1 MSRDPGSSVPTAHGG
16 SPLDLERSAALS
28 LVEIKRLARSKATL
42 TRIDVHEISKLG
54 AGAALAGRGLPI
66 ARCAQTNIV
75 SAFHSFDTEIST
87 FELFDKLVADGWITA
102 LPVVI
107 AKNTPLVFRQWAPGD
122 ALVVGRWNIKVP
134 PEEAPEVLPDVLLV
148 PLLAF
153 DRKGFR
159 LGYGGGFYDRT
170 LARLRKLKSVVAVGL
185 AYDGQRVDA
194 VPHVDYDERL
204 DWVLTPTGPLR
215 CLARSSVG

>member
-1 MSRDPGSSVPTAHGG
+1 MSRDQGSSVSTAHGG

-28 LVEIKRLARSKATL
+28 LAELKRLARSKATL
-42 TRIDVHEISKLG
+42 TRIDVHEIAKHG
-54 AGAALAGRGLPI
+54 AGAALAARGLPV
-66 ARCAQTNIV
+66 ARKPPNDVI

-87 FELFDKLVADGWITA
+87 FELFDKLVADGWTTA
-102 LPVVI
+102 LPVVV

-122 ALVVGRWNIKVP
+122 ALVLGRWNIKVP

-170 LARLRKLKSVVAVGL
+170 LEKLRALKKVTAIGI
-185 AYDGQRVDA
+185 AYAGQEVDA
-194 VPHVDYDERL
+194 VPYEEFDQRL
-204 DWVLTPTGPLR
+204 DWIITEKESFKCG
-215 CLARSSVG
+215 

>member
-1 MSRDPGSSVPTAHGG
+1 VSRDPGSSVPTAHGG

-28 LVEIKRLARSKATL
+28 FAEIKRLARSKATL
-42 TRIDVHEISKLG
+42 IRNDVHETAKAG
-54 AGAALAGRGLPI
+54 AGVALAARGLPV
-66 ARCAQTNIV
+66 ARNSQTMVI

-102 LPVVI
+102 LPVVV
-107 AKNTPLVFRQWAPGD
+107 AKNTPLVFRQWAPGE
-122 ALVVGRWNIKVP
+122 ALVLGRWNIKVP
-134 PEEAPEVLPDVLLV
+134 SEEAPEVVPDVLLV

-170 LARLRKLKSVVAVGL
+170 LEKLRALKKVTAIGIAYAGQEVDEVPRD
-185 AYDGQRVDA
+185 AYDQ
-194 VPHVDYDERL
+194 RL
-204 DWVLTPTGPLR
+204 DWIMTEKETFKCG
-215 CLARSSVG
+215 